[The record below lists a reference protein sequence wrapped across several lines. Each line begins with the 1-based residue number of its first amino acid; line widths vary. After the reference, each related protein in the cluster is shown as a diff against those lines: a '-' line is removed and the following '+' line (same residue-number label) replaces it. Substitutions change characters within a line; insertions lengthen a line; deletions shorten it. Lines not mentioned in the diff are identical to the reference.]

1 MLPDLPLL
9 HGLPIIQFNWTAFN
23 VVLDDLLGFAM
34 NTLGVMEKDTVVHL
48 AIQVSSSTFP
58 SFDFSP
64 QLWQEK
70 CPYGLE
76 DKNTNLGRFNVK
88 TNFGG
93 HWYFLCPESSL
104 FTQEHDWCV
113 PSFDPTK
120 VPKHLWWTLLQVDIK
135 TITIT
140 GGYQD
145 KQTCYIWFSN
155 GSDWSGQWSPPCTAP
170 PPMTRW
176 WCRPT
181 SSWTQAKK
189 TFILGNKSQITNIK
203 CLNVPSTVPHRGSLT
218 RVGSSLVA
226 GFSFLPIFLWVQPP
240 YFSRCRM

>member
-64 QLWQEK
+64 AVAREMPLWPWRQK
-70 CPYGLE
+70 HKSRQVQRQ
-76 DKNTNLGRFNVK
+76 KNIWWSLIFSVSRKLAFYPGTWLMCSFIWSNQ
-88 TNFGG
+88 
-93 HWYFLCPESSL
+93 SSEASL
-104 FTQEHDWCV
+104 V
-113 PSFDPTK
+113 N
-120 VPKHLWWTLLQVDIK
+120 
-135 TITIT
+135 TIT